1 MQTSASDEIRR
12 VLDAKTPEELFGD
25 NSARARIRYRRLAR
39 VVHPDANDGSA
50 DAHDAMRR
58 LNMLYDAYVRN
69 MSPADAGGSVRPR
82 EVTRGTRY
90 VVLEEGA
97 SWLVVDRVAGTTH
110 SMGDARRLAWF
121 SSGTPLCA
129 LGISSRKSIAQAH
142 GTHAAYVCDVPR
154 SMGGQAIMLESLVWH
169 LPGNRL
175 HPRDAAWL
183 TKRVL
188 FLAFAMEQVKLRFDG
203 IDPCSC
209 LAVSPSQHMLC
220 VVAPWH
226 LAQTARTTVAEQR
239 AVTTSWLRCAK
250 PMLGGDARS
259 RRIRRFLEGTVVD
272 AVTESH
278 VLLNEYDAML
288 EEVFGPP
295 AYHEM
300 EVF

>member
-1 MQTSASDEIRR
+1 MPTSASDEIRR
-12 VLDAKTPEELFGD
+12 VLSARTPEELFGD
-25 NSARARIRYRRLAR
+25 NRARARIRYRRLAR

-69 MSPADAGGSVRPR
+69 TSPAGAGGSVRPR

-110 SMGDARRLAWF
+110 AMGDARRLARF

-169 LPGNRL
+169 LPGNVL

-188 FLAFAMEQVKLRFDG
+188 FLAFAMGQVKSRFDG

-226 LAQTARTTVAEQR
+226 VANTTHATIADQR
-239 AVTTSWLRCAK
+239 AVTTSWLRCVR

-259 RRIRRFLEGTVVD
+259 RRIRRFLEGTAAD

-278 VLLNEYDAML
+278 VLLGEYDDML

-295 AYHEM
+295 RYHEM